1 MGLNEIC
8 ESCFDLVGF
17 QNLEISKDLKYLC
30 SDCLNSEQNIK
41 KMENFKTEICYR
53 CEKIEDIELMYK
65 IQDTFLCEICAYD
78 LGVVKNENQIIPM

>member
-1 MGLNEIC
+1 MLNEIC
-8 ESCFDLVGF
+8 EDCLNRVGYE
-17 QNLEISKDLKYLC
+17 NLKLKQLKYLC